1 MRVWLEEGC
10 ISASRIF
17 KAGCMMGDEGLC
29 KSAVQAGNEW
39 TWVGESRGGSS
50 TYPASNKRRK
60 LNLPGSEFDLHKDG
74 IFGSPALDISAMP
87 YSLFKSLPDTHKFAL
102 LRATRNVAGPLVVL
116 DQCDW
121 DKVAEDFEKILSEVK
136 R

>member
-39 TWVGESRGGSS
+39 TWVGKSRGGSS
-50 TYPASNKRRK
+50 VSSGKA
-60 LNLPGSEFDLHKDG
+60 G
-74 IFGSPALDISAMP
+74 
-87 YSLFKSLPDTHKFAL
+87 FA
-102 LRATRNVAGPLVVL
+102 NVTN
-116 DQCDW
+116 
-121 DKVAEDFEKILSEVK
+121 
-136 R
+136 

>member
-1 MRVWLEEGC
+1 M
-10 ISASRIF
+10 SDHS
-17 KAGCMMGDEGLC
+17 
-29 KSAVQAGNEW
+29 Q
-39 TWVGESRGGSS
+39 

-87 YSLFKSLPDTHKFAL
+87 YSLFRSLPDTHKFAL

-136 R
+136 RCERIVISSKIRADVLPSRGHY